1 MRGVG
6 LAVSCPRCG
15 GEVRAPDLMHSDWRC
30 DHCGSISPLYVPG
43 IIGADVIT
51 GVRDRLRAAATDDGP
66 LPLWCPWPLPPGWT
80 VTGVGWAGDN
90 RRGPRATALAL
101 SGPAPFSSGPADL
114 VLVAEDLGV
123 GLGNGLG
130 GLVGSDPGAAWRD
143 CVDRTAP
150 HAKVRAS
157 GHPTP
162 LWAVDSDAGRSV
174 YIGEARALWLY
185 AIAWPAP
192 AGYMLADEIELH
204 DLVESQ
210 PSELV
215 FGAPSRRLRPDQA
228 ATA

>member
-15 GEVRAPDLMHSDWRC
+15 GEVRPPDLMHTDWRC
-30 DHCGSISPLYVPG
+30 DRCGSIDPWYVPG
-43 IIGADVIT
+43 TIGADVVT
-51 GVRDRLRAAATDDGP
+51 GVRERLRAAATDDGP

-80 VTGVGWAGDN
+80 VTGVGWVGDT
-90 RRGPRATALAL
+90 RTAARATVLAL
-101 SGPAPFSSGPADL
+101 SGPAPFSTGPADL

-123 GLGNGLG
+123 GLGNFLG
-130 GLVGSDPGAAWRD
+130 GLPGSDPGPAWRES
-143 CVDRTAP
+143 VERTAP
-150 HAKVRAS
+150 HAKVRVS

-162 LWAVDSDAGRSV
+162 LWAVDSDTYRSV

-192 AGYMLADEIELH
+192 AGYVLADGIELH
-204 DLVESQ
+204 DLVEAQ

-215 FGAPSRRLRPDQA
+215 FGALSPRLGPSGRS
-228 ATA
+228 